1 MNYLEYIELLPEWA
15 HDLLGLN
22 LPENLGS
29 IDDYVDFILPKIYYL
44 GEDIKNTEYYVDT
57 PWKEIREDAD
67 FHEHIVHIFKAPEIS
82 FLVKSKAEDDGP
94 DYMRLVNGEGPKGKW
109 MFLEKNN
116 ILLIKQAAVPT
127 LQQALNSFESFQ
139 LVFLNDEFLI
149 VKRYGSSPKNGEG
162 KYIILGRES
171 RVRFIEWRECMDLL
185 YNVYRYNMVYIS
197 FASAIIGFILLLF
210 YFSI

>member
-1 MNYLEYIELLPEWA
+1 MNYLEYISLLPDWA
-15 HDLLGLN
+15 HDFLGLN
-22 LPENLGS
+22 LPELES
-29 IDDYVDFILPKIYYL
+29 LDEYVDYILPKIYYL

-57 PWKEIREDAD
+57 PWKEIRQDAD
-67 FHEHIVHIFKAPEIS
+67 YHEHIVHIFKSPEAS

-116 ILLIKQAAVPT
+116 IILIKQAAVPT

-139 LVFLNDEFLI
+139 LVFLNDDFLI
-149 VKRYGSSPKNGEG
+149 IKRYGSSPKPGEG
-162 KYIILGRES
+162 KYVILGREV

-197 FASAIIGFILLLF
+197 FASGIIGFILLLF

>member
-1 MNYLEYIELLPEWA
+1 
-15 HDLLGLN
+15 
-22 LPENLGS
+22 
-29 IDDYVDFILPKIYYL
+29 
-44 GEDIKNTEYYVDT
+44 
-57 PWKEIREDAD
+57 
-67 FHEHIVHIFKAPEIS
+67 
-82 FLVKSKAEDDGP
+82 
-94 DYMRLVNGEGPKGKW
+94 MRLVNGEGPKGKW

-197 FASAIIGFILLLF
+197 FASAIIAFVLLLF